1 VVDFNLLRVDASVQL
16 YPGLAELTI
25 RLKSALFNRLLV
37 VQRAEWE
44 AAVAD
49 VAGEHYTRADVN
61 NERPRRLL
69 DGEWDIFGD
78 GRVGVTSTVGHTA
91 GHQSLRIITDDTRE
105 LILCGDA
112 CYLRRSLDTRSLP
125 TSSFNASAQLAG
137 LEWLDERERSGAY
150 LVFGHD
156 PGQWPTD
163 LADDRVIELTSIR
176 ADG

>member
-1 VVDFNLLRVDASVQL
+1 MHFDHVGGSSLVPDA
-16 YPGLAELTI
+16 E
-25 RLKSALFNRLLV
+25 LV

-49 VAGEHYTRADVN
+49 VTGEHYTRADVN

-69 DGEWDIFGD
+69 EGEWDIFGD
-78 GRVGVTSTVGHTA
+78 GRVVVTSTVGHTA

-112 CYLRRSLDTRSLP
+112 CYLRRSLDARSLP
-125 TSSFNASAQLAG
+125 TSSFSASAQLAG
-137 LEWLDERERSGAY
+137 LEWLDERERSGAH

-156 PGQWPTD
+156 PSQWPMD